1 MTRKQF
7 KGEKDYH
14 MALYLAEEIHRQG
27 LLGDE
32 EFEKTREKL
41 ISQYQ
46 PVVSSLIGEI

>member
-7 KGEKDYH
+7 KGEKEYH
-14 MALYLAEEIHRQG
+14 LAIHLAEEIHKQG
-27 LLGDE
+27 LLSNE

-46 PVVSSLIGEI
+46 PVASSLICDL